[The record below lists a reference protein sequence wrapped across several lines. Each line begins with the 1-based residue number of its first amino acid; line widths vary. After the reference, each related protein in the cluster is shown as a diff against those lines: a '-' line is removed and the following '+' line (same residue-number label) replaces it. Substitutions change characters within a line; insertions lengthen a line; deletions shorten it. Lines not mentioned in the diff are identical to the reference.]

1 MSVNQKPTPLT
12 CSTLNLS
19 KPQLEKIREDHVTAT
34 SPLPHVSA
42 IDERFLKYMY

>member
-1 MSVNQKPTPLT
+1 MPMSVNQKPTPLT

-19 KPQLEKIREDHVTAT
+19 KPQLEKIRDDHVTAT

-42 IDERFLKYMY
+42 MAEVS